1 MSANDRT
8 LSHHIFSTYYAPR
21 GRQRIYDLG
30 IQLSQQY
37 LSPFDR
43 LIGVIG
49 EPGSGKSA
57 LVKGMFP
64 GLELT
69 NDDDGVNVR
78 PLPILEQDNET
89 GFFTP
94 HTYHLDIRFE
104 MGFNQLSVL
113 SDAILQAIQ
122 RGKRVIVEHFDLIY
136 DMLGINADLL
146 IGVGEEII
154 ITRPNLFGPEP
165 KEIYDLV
172 QASAPYR
179 LMAHTAED
187 LCEFCLDKSI
197 MMECQHDDVHHG
209 FILVFANNPPTID
222 IPKLEENVQALI
234 DKELPITYLDDDH
247 ISIDGVPHQCTG
259 PRTHVSNTRQITGFK
274 LLHHL
279 VHDTINNRYL
289 LIGCV
294 GEDAA
299 ARLEELEQISEHNKH
314 SLASPHLFN
323 NF

>member
-1 MSANDRT
+1 MSVNDKSMI
-8 LSHHIFSTYYAPR
+8 SHIYSTYYAPR
-21 GRQRIYDLG
+21 GRQRIFDLG

-57 LVKGMFP
+57 LIKGMFP

-94 HTYHLDIRFE
+94 HTYHMDIRFE
-104 MGFNQLSVL
+104 MGFTQLSVL
-113 SDAILQAIQ
+113 ADAILKAIQ

-154 ITRPNLFGPEP
+154 LTRPNIFGPEP
-165 KEIYDLV
+165 QELYNKV
-172 QASAPYR
+172 QESSPYR

-187 LCEFCLDKSI
+187 LCEFCMDSEI
-197 MMECQHDDVHHG
+197 MMKCQHDDIHHG
-209 FILVFANNPPTID
+209 FVLVFSGEAPNIN
-222 IPKLEENVQALI
+222 IPELEKNVQALI
-234 DKELPITYLDDDH
+234 AREIPITYLDEDH

-259 PRTHVSNTRQITGFK
+259 PRTHVSNTRQIIGFRLLPHFVYDK
-274 LLHHL
+274 L
-279 VHDTINNRYL
+279 NNRHL

-294 GEDAA
+294 GEDSAN
-299 ARLEELEQISEHNKH
+299 RLEQLEATSSH
-314 SLASPHLFN
+314 AFN
-323 NF
+323 SMYVL